1 MSERFAAWIQIGG
14 NLPRSKVKQLLKAI
28 TEAGVS
34 LEWGDAP
41 FTPHSAEDLLAA
53 RQDGYLE
60 LCDDEASWGQFPEL
74 EQACR
79 KLNLAY
85 IRCSDGSFAYD
96 ANRVDWRPGMKE
108 PLARRSSTEHNGEP
122 FVLASSVKE
131 ALLILE
137 AGEPQKAISKLRSL
151 CPDIPELPPFEI
163 G

>member
-1 MSERFAAWIQIGG
+1 MSERFATWMQIGG
-14 NLPRSKVKQLLKAI
+14 KVPRSKINQLLKAI
-28 TEAGVS
+28 AAAGVS

-41 FTPHSAEDLLAA
+41 FAPNSADDLLAA

-79 KLNLAY
+79 KLRLAY

-131 ALLILE
+131 ALAILE
-137 AGEPQKAISKLRSL
+137 AGDVPKAIAKLRAL
-151 CPDIPELPPFEI
+151 CPNIPELPPFEI
-163 G
+163 V